1 LLHDQAQLI
10 VESPDGPRP
19 ISKVSQRWA
28 RRLKKRKLLQ
38 NNCRAKNQA
47 INDAIKEVAAIEEAM
62 LDSGAMSNFIQSAD
76 GLELT
81 GPSSKTVSTANGHV
95 MKATMTAL
103 LPLRQLKA
111 GAREAIVITDMS
123 TKALMSVK
131 QLADQGYTTIF
142 HPYLQGVTVHDNDG
156 ASILS

>member
-1 LLHDQAQLI
+1 
-10 VESPDGPRP
+10 
-19 ISKVSQRWA
+19 
-28 RRLKKRKLLQ
+28 
-38 NNCRAKNQA
+38 
-47 INDAIKEVAAIEEAM
+47 M

-95 MKATMTAL
+95 KKATMTAI
-103 LPLRQLKA
+103 LPLGQLKA
-111 GAREAIVITDMS
+111 GAREAIIIPKMS

-142 HPYLQGVTVHDNDG
+142 HP
-156 ASILS
+156 